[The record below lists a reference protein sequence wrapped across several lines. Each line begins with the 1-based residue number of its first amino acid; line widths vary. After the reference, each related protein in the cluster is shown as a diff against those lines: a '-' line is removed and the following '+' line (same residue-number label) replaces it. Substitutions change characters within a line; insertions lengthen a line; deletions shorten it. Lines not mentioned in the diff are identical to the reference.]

1 MKTIRLI
8 ALALTFLAFGAN
20 AQVHKQAIGIRG
32 GLSSGFEYRVYT
44 NEYNS
49 YKLLLSSRDRGFQ
62 ATGLKEFHE
71 LALFNES
78 EQLVFFYGIGA
89 HVGYERWDEYHYTSD
104 VRYSNTKTSLIAGLD
119 GLAGV
124 EYNFLEVPISLGFEV
139 KPFFNVLGRK
149 TFDVQL
155 FDFAFTLKY
164 IF

>member
-1 MKTIRLI
+1 MKTLRLI
-8 ALALTFLAFGAN
+8 ALALTLLTFGAN

-32 GLSSGFEYRVYT
+32 GLSSGFEYRVYS

-89 HVGYERWDEYHYTSD
+89 HVGYERWDEYHYSSD

-124 EYNFLEVPISLGFEV
+124 EYNFWKCQSPL
-139 KPFFNVLGRK
+139 
-149 TFDVQL
+149 D
-155 FDFAFTLKY
+155 LK
-164 IF
+164 